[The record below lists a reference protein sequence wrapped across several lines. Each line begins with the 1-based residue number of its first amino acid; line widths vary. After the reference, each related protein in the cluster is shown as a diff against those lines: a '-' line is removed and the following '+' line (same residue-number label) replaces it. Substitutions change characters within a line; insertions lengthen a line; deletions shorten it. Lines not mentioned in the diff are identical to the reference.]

1 MSEIAKLLRIASL
14 ATKEIVTQEVHVNA
28 VITGEVFTSALTQG
42 YTRKKLI
49 FYNKID
55 AASGEVYYGPSGV
68 NRVSGEGMVIK
79 KGDYCEVAVSDS
91 LDLYLVAD
99 SSNEGPVQ
107 VVELS

>member
-14 ATKEIVTQEVHVNA
+14 ATKEIVTQEVRVNA
-28 VITGEVFTSALTQG
+28 EITGEVFTSALTLG
-42 YTRKKLI
+42 HTRKKLI

-55 AASGEVYYGPSGV
+55 AGSGEVYFGPEGV
-68 NRVSGEGMVIK
+68 NRDSGEGMIIK
-79 KGDYCEVAVSDS
+79 KGDYCEVAISDD

-99 SSNEGPVQ
+99 AANEGPLQ